1 MLRGAKGFKV
11 VLGCVLLIV
20 FLSNTSTMN
29 RGAIMKRRIT
39 ESGNE
44 RNSTTALIPL
54 SVAADLIRFEKNLL
68 QIGFFGAHD
77 TRHKSQSTRR
87 IEQLVN
93 REGQK
98 IRVSAEF
105 RASEALGL
113 PSTSDR
119 DKYIAF
125 MRIAMEEKNRHGELS
140 NPIRFTGYRL
150 LKQLGLSYSGE
161 NYEDINR
168 WGQRMADT
176 TITSEQVIYLAA
188 RKRYANKTV
197 HVFRSFTRAGQ
208 SNADDTGKT
217 ESFEVV
223 LEDWLLENLN
233 QSYVV
238 PEDFNAYRKLK
249 RPTAKGIFGYLHL
262 WFHASHGRQ
271 IEKDYTELCVLLNIP
286 DYRHVSK
293 IRDTMG
299 RSLNELVE
307 VGYLSN
313 WDIRP
318 MSTKQ
323 GYKLVL
329 LPGDEL
335 LHVLAISQRKQLG
348 DQTTMNVYVD
358 PIQQEALNALVERGV
373 SAPKA
378 ASLTRQHDPRLIL
391 DQIEYAEFL
400 IARNGRKKV
409 DNPAG
414 FIIYTVENQVSVP
427 PGFVTSRQHKQHEE
441 HSSKEEERRFEVVR
455 RENEYREWRHVR
467 VEDHM
472 NSRFPGGELKKRL
485 REIIS
490 ERMRSSERNER
501 MSTSQQE
508 ALALQFL
515 RKSIGDELAIPTFE
529 QWCKEQHQMT
539 LF

>member
-1 MLRGAKGFKV
+1 
-11 VLGCVLLIV
+11 
-20 FLSNTSTMN
+20 MN
-29 RGAIMKRRIT
+29 RNKLDSST
-39 ESGNE
+39 DQ
-44 RNSTTALIPL
+44 TTATLIPL
-54 SVAADLIRFEKNLL
+54 PAAVDFIRFEKNLL

-77 TRHKSQSTRR
+77 IRHNSKSTRR
-87 IEQLVN
+87 IEQVVN
-93 REGQK
+93 RDGQK
-98 IRVSAEF
+98 IKVSAEF
-105 RASEALGL
+105 RASQEMGL

-125 MRIAMEEKNRHGELS
+125 MRIAQEEKTKHGQIS

-150 LKQLGLSYSGE
+150 LKELGLSYSGE

-208 SNADDTGKT
+208 SNLNDTGKT
-217 ESFEVV
+217 ESYEVV

-238 PEDFNAYRKLK
+238 PEDFNAYRMLK

-262 WFHASHGRQ
+262 WFHASRGRQ
-271 IEKDYTELCVLLNIP
+271 IEKSYAELCILLNIP
-286 DYRHVSK
+286 VYKHISK

-299 RSLNELVE
+299 RSLNELVD
-307 VGYLSN
+307 VGYLSS
-313 WDIRP
+313 WDVKP
-318 MSTKQ
+318 MSTKE

-329 LPGDEL
+329 LPGEEL
-335 LHVLAISQRKQLG
+335 LHVLAISQRKQIAEQG
-348 DQTTMNVYVD
+348 DSDVEMSSSPALID
-358 PIQQEALNALVERGV
+358 ALNDAQRAAV
-373 SAPKA
+373 SALLDRGITPAKA
-378 ASLTRQHDPRLIL
+378 SSLVRQHEPETLV

-400 IARNGRKKV
+400 ISRDKRREF

-414 FIIYTVENQVSVP
+414 FIIYTIENQVPVP
-427 PGFVTSRQHKQHEE
+427 TSFVTSRRLRQQEEKAQKQVERDARAIE
-441 HSSKEEERRFEVVR
+441 MRVEYDECVERWVEEEIA
-455 RENEYREWRHVR
+455 
-467 VEDHM
+467 
-472 NSRFPGGELKKRL
+472 SRYPGHELKKKAKDVIAQRV
-485 REIIS
+485 RS
-490 ERMRSSERNER
+490 DERFSKMAPHH
-501 MSTSQQE
+501 QE

-515 RKSIGDELAIPTFE
+515 RRDTQQELALPSFE
-529 QWCKEQHQMT
+529 QWCEQKHQMN

>member
-1 MLRGAKGFKV
+1 MRRAKDNK
-11 VLGCVLLIV
+11 ID
-20 FLSNTSTMN
+20 SS
-29 RGAIMKRRIT
+29 
-39 ESGNE
+39 SP
-44 RNSTTALIPL
+44 SLIPL
-54 SVAADLIRFEKNLL
+54 PVAVDFIRFEKNLL

-77 TRHKSQSTRR
+77 TRHNSQSTRR

-93 REGQK
+93 RDGQK
-98 IRVSAEF
+98 IKVSAEF
-105 RASEALGL
+105 RASQEFGL

-125 MRIAMEEKNRHGELS
+125 MRIAMDDRAKRGFIS

-150 LKQLGLSYSGE
+150 LKELGLSYSGE

-208 SNADDTGKT
+208 SNLDDTGKT
-217 ESFEVV
+217 ESYEVV

-233 QSYVV
+233 QSYVI

-271 IEKDYTELCVLLNIP
+271 IEKDYAELCVLLNIAV
-286 DYRHVSK
+286 YSHASK
-293 IRDTMG
+293 IKDTMG
-299 RSLNELVE
+299 RSLDELVD
-307 VGYLSN
+307 VGYLSK
-313 WDIRP
+313 WDIKP
-318 MSTKQ
+318 MSTKE

-329 LPGDEL
+329 LPGEEL
-335 LHVLAISQRKQLG
+335 LHVLAISQRKQIG
-348 DQTTMNVYVD
+348 E
-358 PIQQEALNALVERGV
+358 QQAEDLELSAVHKLSIEAMLKRGI
-373 SAPKA
+373 SPAKA
-378 ASLTRQHDPRLIL
+378 NSLARLHDPQTII

-400 IARNGRKKV
+400 ISRDRRGKF

-414 FIIYTVENQVSVP
+414 FVIYTIENQVAVP
-427 PGFVTSRQHKQHEE
+427 TSFVTSRRIREQEELAKKQYEQDAKVFGLQVEYEE
-441 HSSKEEERRFEVVR
+441 WIDERVDEEVSLR
-455 RENEYREWRHVR
+455 Y
-467 VEDHM
+467 
-472 NSRFPGGELKKRL
+472 PGPELKKKI
-485 REIIS
+485 REVIAQRVRAD
-490 ERMRSSERNER
+490 ERFSR
-501 MSTSQQE
+501 MAAQHQE
-508 ALALQFL
+508 VLAHQFL
-515 RKSIGDELAIPTFE
+515 RRDTRDELVLPPF
-529 QWCKEQHQMT
+529 KEWRAQKHQLD

>member
-1 MLRGAKGFKV
+1 
-11 VLGCVLLIV
+11 
-20 FLSNTSTMN
+20 
-29 RGAIMKRRIT
+29 MKRAKP
-39 ESGNE
+39 NE
-44 RNSTTALIPL
+44 QETTPVQIPL
-54 SVAADLIRFEKNLL
+54 PVAVDFIRFEKNLL

-77 TRHKSQSTRR
+77 TRHASHSTRR

-98 IRVSAEF
+98 IKVSAEF
-105 RASEALGL
+105 RASQEFGL

-125 MRIAMEEKNRHGELS
+125 MRIAMDEKGRRGVIS
-140 NPIRFTGYRL
+140 NPIRFSGYRL
-150 LKQLGLSYSGE
+150 LKELGLSYSGE

-197 HVFRSFTRAGQ
+197 HVFRSFSRSGQ
-208 SNADDTGKT
+208 SNLDDTGKT
-217 ESFEVV
+217 ESYEVV

-271 IEKDYTELCVLLNIP
+271 IEKDYTELCVLLNIAV
-286 DYRHVSK
+286 YTHASK

-299 RSLNELVE
+299 RSLDELVE
-307 VGYLSN
+307 VGYLSA
-313 WDIRP
+313 WDIKP
-318 MSTKQ
+318 MSTKE

-329 LPGDEL
+329 LPGEEL
-335 LHVLAISQRKQLG
+335 LHVLAVSQRKIGAPQAETEPDGELKNESRIAIEAMKARG
-348 DQTTMNVYVD
+348 ISPMKA
-358 PIQQEALNALVERGV
+358 EALA
-373 SAPKA
+373 
-378 ASLTRQHDPRLIL
+378 RLHEARTIV

-400 IARNGRKKV
+400 ISRDRRGKFE
-409 DNPAG
+409 NPAG
-414 FIIYTVENQVSVP
+414 FIIYTIENQVAVP
-427 PGFVTSRQHKQHEE
+427 AGFDTSRKRKAQEE
-441 HSSKEEERRFEVVR
+441 IARSRYQQDRNALELKVK
-455 RENEYREWRHVR
+455 YDEWADER
-467 VEDHM
+467 VEEAV
-472 NSRFPGGELKKRL
+472 NSRFPGTELKKKVKEVIAHRI
-485 REIIS
+485 RAD
-490 ERMRSSERNER
+490 ERFSR
-501 MSTSQQE
+501 MALQHQE

-515 RKSIGDELAIPTFE
+515 RRDIKEELPLLGFKE
-529 QWCKEQHQMT
+529 WCGQQAQRD